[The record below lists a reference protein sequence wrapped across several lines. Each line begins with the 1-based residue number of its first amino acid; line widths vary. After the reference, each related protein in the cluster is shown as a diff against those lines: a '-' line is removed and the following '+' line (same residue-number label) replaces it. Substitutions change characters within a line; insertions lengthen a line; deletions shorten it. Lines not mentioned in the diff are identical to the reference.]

1 MAAQEHH
8 HRHDRSHLK
17 IGIITLSDSR
27 TADTDESGKLV
38 RELVEGAGHRVVH
51 YQIAPDTPELIER
64 AISSQLADVDALLL
78 NGGTGIAPRDVT
90 IEVVRRMLDK
100 ELDGFGELFR
110 MLSYN
115 EIGPAAFLS
124 RALAGVIQGK
134 IVVALPGSPAACRL
148 GLERLLLPELG
159 HMAHLLGL

>member
-1 MAAQEHH
+1 MAVREHH
-8 HRHDRSHLK
+8 HRHDRSELR

-27 TADTDESGKLV
+27 TAETDDSGKLI
-38 RELVEGAGHRVVH
+38 RELAERAGHRVVH
-51 YQIAPDTPELIER
+51 YEIAPDTPALIEQ
-64 AISSQLADVDALLL
+64 AVAGNLARVDALIL
-78 NGGTGIAPRDVT
+78 NGGTGIAPRDST
-90 IEVVRRMLDK
+90 IEVVRRMMGK

-110 MLSYN
+110 MLSYH

-124 RALAGVIQGK
+124 RALAGVVQGK

-148 GLERLLLPELG
+148 AMEKLLLPELG

>member
-1 MAAQEHH
+1 VAAHH
-8 HRHDRSHLK
+8 HRHDKQSLRV
-17 IGIITLSDSR
+17 GIITLSDTR
-27 TADTDESGKLV
+27 TAATDESGKLI
-38 RELVEGAGHRVVH
+38 RELVEHAGHRVVH
-51 YQIAPDTPELIER
+51 YEIAPDAPELIER
-64 AISSQLADVDALLL
+64 AIAGSLEGVDALIM
-78 NGGTGIAPRDVT
+78 NGGTGIAPRDST
-90 IEVVRRMLDK
+90 IEVTRRMLDK

-124 RALAGVIQGK
+124 RALAGVIRGK

-148 GLERLLLPELG
+148 GLEKLLLPELG

>member
-1 MAAQEHH
+1 M
-8 HRHDRSHLK
+8 
-17 IGIITLSDSR
+17 SDSR

-38 RELVEGAGHRVVH
+38 RELVEGVGHRVVH
-51 YQIAPDTPELIER
+51 YEIAPDTPELIEQ
-64 AISSQLADVDALLL
+64 AISNNLAEVDALIL
-78 NGGTGIAPRDVT
+78 NGGTGIAPRDST
-90 IEVVRRMLDK
+90 IEVVRRMMDK
-100 ELDGFGELFR
+100 ELEGFGELFR

-124 RALAGVIQGK
+124 RTLAGVVQGK

>member
-1 MAAQEHH
+1 MAAHEH
-8 HRHDRSHLK
+8 HRHDKTALR
-17 IGIITLSDSR
+17 IGIVTLSDTR
-27 TADTDESGKLV
+27 TADTDESGRLI
-38 RELVEGAGHRVVH
+38 RDLVERAGHRVVR
-51 YQIAPDTPELIER
+51 YEIAPDTPGLIEH
-64 AISSQLADVDALLL
+64 AIAAGIPHVDALIL
-78 NGGTGIAPRDVT
+78 NGGTGIAPRDST
-90 IEVVRRMLDK
+90 IEVARRMMDK

-124 RALAGVIQGK
+124 RALAGVIRGK

-148 GLERLLLPELG
+148 GLEKLLLPELG